1 MLTLVPRLMTVSSL
15 ACLATLRP
23 AESFPLSKLHL
34 SLFFVLI
41 LGAEGCEPPST
52 AQKGPPP
59 ASDDSKS
66 PEFALPPT
74 IKPAPMPTTIFS
86 PKTVQSPV
94 GSAPNKVARSLR
106 KWITRDGSLA
116 IEADLIDVIDGE
128 VILRDALDR
137 SIKLPLTSF
146 LDVDIAYIRQRFPVA
161 SIPTTITAESN
172 PSVASSID
180 IPVKLVSPVQKVR
193 TESPKDILL
202 KLERAAQASLSAK
215 DAVAIYE
222 AHGAA
227 VPLPPELILQRDTN
241 LSQWRGLAER
251 QSIRMGQK
259 WSDIDA
265 ANLAQSSAHEL
276 ILGALRKLASDDPKV
291 RESARADLKAASISD
306 PMSGTANLLTGLIFA
321 TIPRDYEQAR
331 LQFLE
336 ALQRDPSNI
345 AALNNLGLVEM
356 RLKNYLSAM
365 ARWER
370 AAEISPTC
378 GEIAHNVRRFLSEVD
393 AHVIGVQPQD
403 LVAFRALAKTLEAVS
418 ETDPF
423 SAAGWLYLPPL
434 GLAASPAAPARLP
447 KSAQTVAFSRQVVVG
462 TANGF
467 VIAPGILISMLKN
480 APLNTHVVLIDPAN
494 TLGPGIEGVVFA
506 HDESSGLSLI
516 RSQSM
521 QKLPIP
527 LCLEFPRTGTNV
539 GFLGYAQPEAIGQ
552 TLAAGR
558 GALLHAPAKDSNLL
572 FVATTSVRLGDGACP
587 MLDSSGRLIGISTA
601 NRDIGGATA
610 FGITSQRLLP
620 FLSKNIPDFN
630 AASADTAQASWE
642 DIDKRIAQSMMLVS
656 IPHELQ
662 NHLVEHIPAE
672 KGNALEDRFC
682 NVCRG
687 LHHID
692 CPVRGCANGGV
703 LVNVREIT
711 GIIPGTNTATFLD
724 RATRVPC
731 KHCEGKGRV
740 ECPGCENGIDTK
752 LR

>member
-1 MLTLVPRLMTVSSL
+1 MS
-15 ACLATLRP
+15 
-23 AESFPLSKLHL
+23 
-34 SLFFVLI
+34 
-41 LGAEGCEPPST
+41 
-52 AQKGPPP
+52 
-59 ASDDSKS
+59 
-66 PEFALPPT
+66 
-74 IKPAPMPTTIFS
+74 
-86 PKTVQSPV
+86 
-94 GSAPNKVARSLR
+94 
-106 KWITRDGSLA
+106 RDGSFA
-116 IEADLIDVIDGE
+116 IEADLVDVIDGE
-128 VILRDALDR
+128 VILRDSFER

-146 LDVDIAYIRQRFPVA
+146 LDVDIAYIRQRFPLA
-161 SIPTTITAESN
+161 SLPIPTTTTTETN

-180 IPVKLVSPVQKVR
+180 IPVKLVSPVQKVN

-241 LSQWRGLAER
+241 LSQWKVLAER

-259 WSDIDA
+259 WSDLET
-265 ANLAQSSAHEL
+265 ANLAKSSAHEL
-276 ILGALRKLASDDPKV
+276 ILGALKKLESEDPKV

-306 PMSGTANLLTGLIFA
+306 PTTGTANLLTGLIFA
-321 TIPRDYEQAR
+321 TIPRDYEKAK
-331 LQFLE
+331 LEFLE

-378 GEIAHNVRRFLSEVD
+378 GEIAHNIRRFLSEVE
-393 AHVIGVQPQD
+393 AQVIGVQPQD
-403 LVAFRALAKTLEAVS
+403 LVAFRALAKTLETVS

-423 SAAGWLYLPPL
+423 PAAGWLYLPPL
-434 GLAASPAAPARLP
+434 GVAASSVAPAKLP
-447 KSAQTVAFSRQVVVG
+447 KSAQTGAFSKQVVVG
-462 TANGF
+462 AANGF
-467 VIAPGILISMLKN
+467 VIAPGILISMLKD
-480 APLNTHVVLIDPAN
+480 APLHSHVALIDPAN
-494 TLGPGIEGVVFA
+494 PLGPGLEGVVFA
-506 HDESSGLSLI
+506 HDEPSGLSLV
-516 RSQSM
+516 RSPSM

-527 LCLEFPRTGTNV
+527 LCLEFPRAGTNV
-539 GFLGYAQPEAIGQ
+539 GFLGSPQPEAIGQ

-558 GALLHAPAKDSNLL
+558 GSLLHAPAKDSKLL

-601 NRDIGGATA
+601 DRDIGGAMA
-610 FGITSQRLLP
+610 FGITAQTLLP
-620 FLSKNIPDFN
+620 FLSKNIPDFK
-630 AASADTAQASWE
+630 AASASTAQASWE
-642 DIDKRIAQSMMLVS
+642 DLDKRTAHSMMLVS
-656 IPHELQ
+656 IPYELQ
-662 NHLVEHIPAE
+662 NHLVEHIPVE

-692 CPVRGCANGGV
+692 CPIRGCANGGI
-703 LVNVREIT
+703 LVNVRQIT
-711 GIIPGTNTATFLD
+711 GIVPGTNTATFLD